1 MRPKNV
7 TNQFFQ
13 SLNNLI
19 LILEDET
26 AIQILSSSKVLSEE
40 IAKKQKVASETEK
53 EIDETRDGY
62 RPVAVHASIIFFC
75 INELVNLDPMYQVRE
90 SILEGE
96 LDIHILDMSIF
107 PLRVGLETHFFL
119 RFGYNF
125 SRPTF

>member
-1 MRPKNV
+1 MQKSLINFENFWHERPKNV
-7 TNQFFQ
+7 ANQFFQ

-19 LILEDET
+19 IIILEDET

-75 INELVNLDPMYQVRE
+75 INELVNLDPMYQVR
-90 SILEGE
+90 G
-96 LDIHILDMSIF
+96 H
-107 PLRVGLETHFFL
+107 P
-119 RFGYNF
+119 
-125 SRPTF
+125 

>member
-1 MRPKNV
+1 MA
-7 TNQFFQ
+7 NQFFQ

-19 LILEDET
+19 IILEDET

-96 LDIHILDMSIF
+96 LDIS
-107 PLRVGLETHFFL
+107 T
-119 RFGYNF
+119 
-125 SRPTF
+125 S